1 MLKLVNFSGS
11 FKVAIFLKKYSALVV
26 SVSCTLLAEGIEV
39 CFKIQIFYG
48 LSVTKLVGGIAWPY
62 LIPCRLR

>member
-11 FKVAIFLKKYSALVV
+11 FKVAIFLKYSALVV

-39 CFKIQIFYG
+39 CFKIQIFYS